1 MNLVEAGVVQ
11 FVFPLYSCQ
20 VKWKEEEEKT
30 KKKDREREKMK
41 DRGDMLKKEENK
53 LDFVEVEQLVGACNL
68 LQVECDWTWY

>member
-30 KKKDREREKMK
+30 KKKGQTEGENEGQRRYV
-41 DRGDMLKKEENK
+41 KEGGK
-53 LDFVEVEQLVGACNL
+53 
-68 LQVECDWTWY
+68 

>member
-1 MNLVEAGVVQ
+1 MERRRRKRQ
-11 FVFPLYSCQ
+11 
-20 VKWKEEEEKT
+20 

-68 LQVECDWTWY
+68 LQVECD